1 MKNSDFPLIKRPGVS
16 SNNGA
21 KLVLL
26 FGWLNASQRAL
37 KRYVDLYHGSGYDVL
52 YIPGHT
58 IQFAWPPMSM
68 KLARQ
73 VLTTVSVLGHY
84 EHLLC
89 HAISIGAYNYTSCL
103 MLLKDNPMLF
113 QSFQS
118 RLRGVIFDSL
128 TLGSTERMI
137 SGVRHGLS
145 QSPLVQSLIPRLL
158 SVYLCV
164 TYKYTLNFY
173 EKGIQLFENFP
184 LQVPTLFVYS
194 RDDPMCDAD
203 QVDAIIKHWRENLK
217 MTVSFICWTKSKHAM
232 HLKTNKEDYK
242 KAFSDFMDCVARYW
256 EDTICKSKL

>member
-1 MKNSDFPLIKRPGVS
+1 MKNTDFSLIKRPDVS

-26 FGWLNASQRAL
+26 YGWLNASQRAVQ
-37 KRYVDLYHGSGYDVL
+37 RFVDLYHESGYDVL
-52 YIPGHT
+52 YIPGRV
-58 IQFAWPPMSM
+58 IQFAWPPLSM

-73 VLTTVSVLGHY
+73 VLATVSELEHY

-89 HAISIGAYNYTSCL
+89 HAISIGAYNHTSCM
-103 MLLKDNPMLF
+103 MLLQENPTMF
-113 QSFQS
+113 QSFRN

-128 TLGSTERMI
+128 TLGSTKRMI

-145 QSPLVQSLIPRLL
+145 QNPLVQSLIPRLL

-164 TYKYTLNFY
+164 TYKYTLNFF
-173 EKGIQLFENFP
+173 EKGVQLFQDFP

-203 QVDAIIKHWRENLK
+203 LVDAIIKNWRENLK

-232 HLKTNKEDYK
+232 HLKTNTEDYK
-242 KAFSDFMDCVARYW
+242 KAFSDFMDCVARHW